1 MKKKHR
7 RRKKTHY
14 IKWIAPFVLL
24 IIAGVCLGYWGYS
37 TLDYQNKESTS
48 QDQAYQLSTPEF
60 IKTSASM
67 FSEQEKHTMV
77 NNIWSNPNFSED
89 PINKFMK
96 DSGQISSKNY
106 FSVHPVF
113 HLIDI
118 DGKQTNFRLI
128 ADLSTIKKVKSVT
141 FPTWGEKEGPG
152 DLKMYEGIFDPD
164 TNTWQVTVQ
173 VKDHGEA
180 GLYKSQ
186 ILVRKE
192 NGKVEETEFGQF
204 LISEPSLEATVDTSR
219 VSKGQFSVN
228 ITVNS
233 VADVEK
239 LSIPIWSKN
248 DQSDVAW
255 YEGERQEDGTY
266 KANMDYEK
274 HQFNNGTYT
283 ANVYLTTANGLK
295 VEKNAGSAEIH
306 MSHPVRIRLLQ
317 NTTIF
322 QDRALTKIKKE
333 AAINSMA
340 YVQGIVFNGDEKI
353 YKTTEGYILAKD
365 NQVNEMAEDIRYVA
379 HRGNKKSAPENS
391 LPAFQQ
397 ANTWG
402 VETDIWLTKDKH
414 WVVMHDESVDRMTN
428 GKGKVSDLTLEQIR
442 ALRIRSGSNVTS
454 YDESQ
459 LIIPTLEDYLVI
471 MRDYQKTPFIEIKPK
486 ALAPSDYDSLIQLIS
501 GYGFS
506 ESARV
511 ISFDFNN
518 LVEMK
523 KRMPGLQVQF
533 LTNTLNE
540 QTISQVSSLGSNA
553 GLDIEYKDVLS
564 KIEMVTRAQSQGL
577 LVNLWVVPKS
587 NLDNAKALGVDN
599 LTVNF

>member
-1 MKKKHR
+1 M
-7 RRKKTHY
+7 
-14 IKWIAPFVLL
+14 
-24 IIAGVCLGYWGYS
+24 GYWGYS

-67 FSEQEKHTMV
+67 FSEQEKHTMI

-96 DSGQISSKNY
+96 GSGQISSKNY

-340 YVQGIVFNGDEKI
+340 YVKGIVFNGEEKI

-459 LIIPTLEDYLVI
+459 LIVPTLEDYLVI

-486 ALAPSDYDSLIQLIS
+486 ALAPSDYDSLIQLIG

-506 ESARV
+506 ASARV

-564 KIEMVTRAQSQGL
+564 KIEMVTKAQSQGL